1 MKKKNIIIACVMLFF
16 LTAGSVAW
24 YIFNKPHR
32 SLSDATS
39 IIISAD
45 SLLAAYLRDEKLAN
59 LTYLDKALTINGE
72 ISELTTNQSGETVII
87 LKTEDPMAGVV
98 CTLQGKPVRTLQK
111 GQQIKVKGFC
121 SGYISD
127 VVLRDCLLIDEK

>member
-1 MKKKNIIIACVMLFF
+1 MLIV
-16 LTAGSVAW
+16 LASGSLAW

-32 SLSDATS
+32 SLTDAPS
-39 IIISAD
+39 IQISAD

-59 LTYLDKALTINGE
+59 TMYLDKALIINGE

-87 LKTEDPMAGVV
+87 LKTEDPMAAVV
-98 CTLQGKPVRTLQK
+98 CTLQKKPVTTIQK
-111 GQQIKVKGFC
+111 GQQIQVKGFC

-127 VVLRDCLLIDEK
+127 VVLRDCLILNEK